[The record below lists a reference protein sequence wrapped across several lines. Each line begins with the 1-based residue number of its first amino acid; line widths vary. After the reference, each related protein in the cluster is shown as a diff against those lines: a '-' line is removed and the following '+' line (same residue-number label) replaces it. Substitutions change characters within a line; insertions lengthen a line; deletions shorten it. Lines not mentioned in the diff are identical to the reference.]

1 MSHQPGSPAL
11 EAEQVTV
18 CYGGVTALDSINLSL
33 SSGSRLAVLGPNG
46 AGKST
51 LLKLI
56 AGVLQPTGG
65 EIRVYGSR
73 PHGHTCIAYLPQ
85 KREVDWSFPLTV
97 KDAVAMGRWD
107 GRRLFT
113 RTRADDGAA
122 VRRAIDRVGLSSLA
136 DRRITD
142 LSGGQQQRMFVAR
155 ALAQEAELI
164 LMDEPLAGLDVQA
177 QRDLLDLIDDLPGG
191 STVLVALHELAIAR
205 DRFPLVLLL
214 KRRSVAMGPPAE
226 VFVPP
231 ILQQAYGGAVQF
243 LRTHRGTLVV
253 ADECCPP
260 EEGRGR

>member
-1 MSHQPGSPAL
+1 MQHQPGTPAL
-11 EAEQVTV
+11 EVEQLTV
-18 CYGGVTALDSINLSL
+18 CYGGVTALDSIRLSL
-33 SSGSRLAVLGPNG
+33 SRGTRLAVLGPNG

-56 AGVLQPTGG
+56 AGVLQPTQG

-85 KREVDWSFPLTV
+85 KSQVDWTFPLTV
-97 KDAVAMGRWD
+97 ADAVSMGRWE
-107 GRRLFT
+107 GWRLLT
-113 RTRADDGAA
+113 RSTPQDKAA
-122 VRRAIDRVGLSSLA
+122 VSRALDQVGLSELA

-177 QRDLLDLIDDLPGG
+177 QRDLLDLVEHLPGNP
-191 STVLVALHELAIAR
+191 TVLVALHELAIAR

-214 KRRSVAMGPPAE
+214 NRKVVALGTPAE
-226 VFVPP
+226 VFVPAS
-231 ILQQAYGGAVQF
+231 LRDAYGGAVEI
-243 LRTHRGTLVV
+243 LETHRGALVV
-253 ADECCPP
+253 ADNCCATD
-260 EEGRGR
+260 EKEAG